1 MNMHV
6 PQNIAGEIELRH
18 LAAIP
23 WQLISPAGNSPIIGI
38 FQDSMLGSY
47 RFTRPAIEF
56 NSRDAMNLL
65 MMFNNVNIKKLLEK
79 GENITNFD
87 ILSQILPPMTM
98 KFKTKL
104 FEEKEDPTLS
114 NNVLEIRNGEY
125 LRGQMEKSVLG
136 SSTKGIIHRICNDF
150 GNMAAVKFIDDWQNI
165 VTEYMKSSSFSVGVS
180 DLIADKKTTTEI
192 IQVITN
198 QKMDVMSVINEVH
211 LGTFKNITAN
221 SNHMEFETKV
231 NNLLNKAT
239 EQSGKIA
246 RESLS
251 KNNRFLMIVNSG
263 SKGSLINIS
272 QMISCLGQQN
282 VDGKRIP
289 YGFDNRTLPHYN
301 KYDDSPNARGFIENS
316 YISGLTAPELFFH
329 AMGGRIGLIDTA
341 VKSVTRETNI
351 VILENGVPLY
361 VKIGE
366 WIDEKL
372 LKNPQKIEKH
382 SEKNMELL
390 NLKDSVYIPTTNEK
404 GVVSW
409 ERLTAVTRHDPGE
422 RLYEVKTKS
431 GRKVTVAES
440 KSLLIW
446 DPVLEEFNEMN
457 SPDVKIGDFVPV
469 TETLCDPNILT
480 TKIDIP
486 FAKPIELN
494 EETGIFVGLYLAR
507 GTIIDD
513 GETIIIQ
520 SDNPI
525 NLLFLREWVKTVSLS
540 FAGHKIIDELD
551 VVKIYFSMDS
561 ALTNQW
567 INGIKKIPSE
577 AFVAPESFVKG
588 LLNGYYSTKARF
600 SNNKLVVSDS
610 PRLLEGI
617 SMLLSRFGIFGEI
630 QENKFQISFKWSK
643 IFSEKIQL
651 INTILPLYIV
661 DTIFEDYTPYKTYNN
676 CVLDPII
683 SIDIIGTENH
693 PKLYDVTVPKTLNF
707 CLANGLQVRDTST
720 TGYIQ
725 RRLIKGLEDLKIEYD
740 MTVRNSK
747 GKIVQFSYGDD
758 GFESTKV
765 EHQNISLV
773 EMSIEDIY
781 MHYDILGAND
791 RDSDLLT
798 IYNKGTITRSRK
810 QLAEVKDKCKL
821 YINKMILKR
830 DEIVKSVFKYKNDN
844 SIKIPIS
851 FQNLIINI
859 QGQLNLT
866 ANSVVDI
873 TPLEA
878 FELIEEY
885 FERLRQ
891 IHFTPPTPLF
901 EVLYYFYLTPR
912 DLLVNK
918 RFHRKALTLL
928 LETVLLKYK
937 QAIVH
942 PGEMVGVI
950 AGQSI
955 GEPTTQLSSHA
966 ETKIIISGLHKY
978 NGDVKT
984 FVDTLLKENAEKVI
998 DLGNDSV
1005 VMDLTDDYHIVG
1017 VSDTEKTSWN
1027 RILQVSRH
1035 PANGNLVKVT
1045 TKTGKTH
1052 TATLS
1057 HSFLKRSENSI
1068 VPVKGSDL
1076 KVGDRI
1082 PVAKVIPEIENPMT
1096 EIKIGKDTVL
1106 LDKTFGKF
1114 IGSYLADGCINLN
1127 KISISKDATEVIEE
1141 TKSMAEQFNSKH
1153 RVDSIM
1159 VDSIIIPSQNINYI
1173 KDGGYSSVSTSF
1185 NHKELAAFIK
1195 EEFKTGSI
1203 EKLIPA
1209 WVFSSNKEFIYGILS
1224 GYFNGDGNVN
1234 DILGKEII
1242 RCHSIS
1248 ERLITDI
1255 CLLLSYAGIYA
1266 AKGVEKIERTNKLHA
1281 LYICKKYAQVFKD
1294 LIGFSTEYKSNAL
1307 NNVIEHNL
1315 RDDKYSEK
1323 EEYDKIPELGNVI
1336 AYIGEKLVLPGQSR
1350 NYGRWKNKDSIG
1362 RKTLETYI
1370 PIFEKENTNKLSLGK
1385 YKKRI
1390 NNKYHDFVWTQE
1402 DYDEIE
1408 AKISI
1413 LRQAVYSDVVWDEII
1428 NLEVIEDNGE
1438 YVYDFTVPGND
1449 SFMVDCGV
1457 LVHNTLNTFHL
1468 SGVASKSNVTRG
1480 VPRIEELLRLT
1491 KNPKHP
1497 SLTVHLK
1504 PCDELDKEKANTF
1517 ANMME
1522 HTKLIDL
1529 VKTVEICF
1537 DPVERATFHQEDKVL
1552 LEQFY
1557 EFENLVE
1564 DCLDPSDRQNGTQKS
1579 KWIVRMEFDAER
1591 LLDKN
1596 ITMDDIHFAIKNSH
1610 FGNEIHCVY
1619 SDYNMDKLVFRIR
1632 TNSNIFTKAKK
1643 RNYVEP
1649 LDQSDEI
1656 YLLKNFQDSILN
1668 NIVLRGIH
1676 GIENVLPR
1684 KLQNM
1689 VVKEDGKFSRKD
1701 IWVLDTTGTNLLD
1714 ALSMDFIDSTRTY
1727 CNDIKEIFDVL
1738 GIEAA
1743 RQIICNEFTEVMEF
1757 ADVYINYHHLS
1768 LLCDR
1773 MTATKDMV
1781 SIFRSGILNDD
1792 IGPISKS
1799 TFEVHTEVLLNA
1811 ARHAEFDH
1819 MRGVSATVMLGQHGY
1834 FGTNAFGVVLDMK
1847 EMETLEATIVEKG
1860 SSNVDEQI
1868 EKLFSFKDAEMAA
1881 DEACSKT
1888 KIEIK
1893 NNIENIKRENTDFCD
1908 DDYNMGF

>member
-23 WQLISPAGNSPIIGI
+23 WQLISPTGNAPIIGI

-47 RFTRPAIEF
+47 RFTRPDIEF
-56 NSRDAMNLL
+56 TPREAMNLL
-65 MMFNNVNIKKLLEK
+65 MMFNNVDISKLLEK
-79 GENITNFD
+79 GNKISNFD
-87 ILSQILPPMTM
+87 LLSQILPPMTM

-104 FEEKEDPTLS
+104 FEEKEDPVLS
-114 NNVLEIRNGEY
+114 NNVLEIRNGQY
-125 LRGQMEKSVLG
+125 IRGQMEKSVLG

-165 VTEYMKSSSFSVGVS
+165 VTEYMKTSSFSVGVS
-180 DLIADKKTTTEI
+180 DLIADKKTTAEI

-221 SNHMEFETKV
+221 TNHMEFETKV

-341 VKSVTRETNI
+341 VKSVTWETPI

-372 LKNPQKIEKH
+372 ANTKNQEKIEKQA
-382 SEKNMELL
+382 EKNMELL
-390 NLKDSVYIPTTNEK
+390 HLEENVYIPTTDEK
-404 GVVSW
+404 GMVSW
-409 ERLTAVTRHDPGE
+409 EALTAVTRHDPGE
-422 RLYEVKTKS
+422 RLYEVKTQS

-446 DPVLEEFNEMN
+446 NPELKEFHEMH
-457 SPDVKIGDFVPV
+457 SPDVKVGDFVPV
-469 TETLCDPNILT
+469 TETLGEPKALIHNVDSL
-480 TKIDIP
+480 
-486 FAKPIELN
+486 ELN
-494 EETGIFVGLYLAR
+494 EQNGLFVGLYLAC
-507 GTIIDD
+507 GTIVNED
-513 GETIIIQ
+513 TIRFM
-520 SDNPI
+520 SNNESSNPI
-525 NLLFLREWVKTVSLS
+525 FKTDITSS
-540 FAGHKIIDELD
+540 N
-551 VVKIYFSMDS
+551 
-561 ALTNQW
+561 LTNWMKQ
-567 INGIKKIPSE
+567 NGKEQIPSE
-577 AFVAPESFVKG
+577 AFVAPESFILG
-588 LLNGYYSTKARF
+588 LLKGYYSEKSEITDDAI
-600 SNNKLVVSDS
+600 VVSGS
-610 PRLLEGI
+610 SRFIEGI
-617 SMLLSRFGIFGEI
+617 SMLCSRIGIFGEYVPW
-630 QENKFQISFKWSK
+630 ENETVAFQILFTSSWSVVFFRK
-643 IFSEKIQL
+643 ISLLHHQKNLLMQKSIRESEDELK
-651 INTILPLYIV
+651 YDV
-661 DTIFEDYTPYKTYNN
+661 YNQ
-676 CVLDPII
+676 CVLDPIVEI
-683 SIDIIGTENH
+683 NILGVENH

-747 GKIVQFSYGDD
+747 GKIVQFAYGDD

-765 EHQNISLV
+765 EQQNLHLV
-773 EMSIEDIY
+773 EMSLEDIY
-781 MHYDILGAND
+781 THYDIIGVND
-791 RDSDLLT
+791 YDKDLLA
-798 IYNKGTITRSRK
+798 IYNKGTIARAKK
-810 QLAEVKDKCKL
+810 QAMEAKALCKKYIDKM
-821 YINKMILKR
+821 MIKR

-844 SIKIPIS
+844 SLKVPIS
-851 FQNLIINI
+851 FQNLIVNI

-885 FERLRQ
+885 YERLQQ
-891 IHFTPPTPLF
+891 IHFAPPTPLF

-928 LETVLLKYK
+928 LETVVLKYK

-955 GEPTTQLSSHA
+955 GEPSTQLSSAA
-966 ETKIIISGLHKY
+966 ETKIIISGLHNY
-978 NGDVKT
+978 SGDVKT
-984 FVDTLLKENAEKVI
+984 FVDKLLKENEENVI
-998 DLGNDSV
+998 DLGNNSV
-1005 VMDLTDDYHIVG
+1005 VMDLVEDYHIVG

-1027 RILQVSRH
+1027 RILQISRH
-1035 PANGNLVKVT
+1035 PANGNSVKVT

-1057 HSFLKRSENSI
+1057 HSFLKRVEKGI

-1082 PVAKVIPEIENPMT
+1082 PIAKMIPEIANPIK
-1096 EIKIGKDTVL
+1096 EISIGNTMVL

-1114 IGSYLADGCINLN
+1114 IGSYLADGCINSTN
-1127 KISISKDATEVIEE
+1127 ISISKNATEVIEE
-1141 TKSMAEQFNSKH
+1141 TKSMAQQFQSKYNVYT
-1153 RVDSIM
+1153 RT
-1159 VDSIIIPSQNINYI
+1159 VDSIIIPSQDIHYTRE
-1173 KDGGYSSVSTSF
+1173 GGYLGTATSF
-1185 NHKELAAFIK
+1185 SHKELATFIK
-1195 EEFKTGSI
+1195 NEFKTGSM
-1203 EKLIPA
+1203 EKVIPA

-1234 DILGKEII
+1234 DILGKESI
-1242 RCHSIS
+1242 RCHSVS
-1248 ERLITDI
+1248 ERLITDM
-1255 CLLLSYAGIYA
+1255 CLLLSYAGICA
-1266 AKGVEKIERTNKLHA
+1266 AKGVEKTERVNQMHA
-1281 LYICKKYAQVFKD
+1281 LYISKKYAQQFQD
-1294 LIGFSTEYKSNAL
+1294 LIGFSTEYKATAL
-1307 NNVIEHNL
+1307 QNVIQHNL
-1315 RDDKYSEK
+1315 RDKHTERED
-1323 EEYDKIPELGNVI
+1323 YDKIPELGNVI
-1336 AYIGEKLVLPGQSR
+1336 AYIGERLVLPGQSR
-1350 NYGRWKNKDSIG
+1350 NYGRWKHKESIG
-1362 RKTLETYI
+1362 RKTLESYI
-1370 PIFEKENTNKLSLGK
+1370 PLFEEENARKLSLGK
-1385 YKKRI
+1385 YRKRI
-1390 NNKYHDFVWTQE
+1390 NNTFHHYVWTQE

-1408 AKISI
+1408 GKIAL
-1413 LRQAVYSDVVWDEII
+1413 LRQAAYSDVIWDEIVD
-1428 NLEVIEDNGE
+1428 LEIIEDNGE

-1497 SLTVHLK
+1497 SLTVRLK
-1504 PCDELDKEKANTF
+1504 PCDEMDKEKANTF

-1522 HTKLIDL
+1522 HTKLVDL

-1537 DPVERATFHQEDKVL
+1537 DPTERATFHAEDKVL

-1557 EFENLVE
+1557 EFEKLVE
-1564 DCLDPSDRQNGTQKS
+1564 DCLDPADRPTAIPKS
-1579 KWIVRMEFDAER
+1579 KWIVRIELDAER

-1596 ITMDDIHFAIKNSH
+1596 ITTDDIHFAIKNSH
-1610 FGNEIHCVY
+1610 FGNDIHCVY

-1632 TNSNIFTKAKK
+1632 THSNIFTKAKK
-1643 RNYVEP
+1643 RNFVEP

-1656 YLLKNFQDSILN
+1656 YLLKNFQDSVLN

-1676 GIENVLPR
+1676 GIENVIPR

-1689 VVKEDGKFSRKD
+1689 VVKEDGKFLRKD
-1701 IWVLDTTGTNLLD
+1701 VWVLDTTGTNLLD
-1714 ALSMDFIDSTRTY
+1714 ALSMDFIDTRRTY

-1743 RQIICNEFTEVMEF
+1743 RQVLYNEFVEVMEF

-1773 MTATKDMV
+1773 MTSTKDMV

-1847 EMETLEATIVEKG
+1847 EMDTLDATVVEKG
-1860 SSNVDEQI
+1860 AGGVSEQI
-1868 EKLFSFKDAEMAA
+1868 EKLFSFRETED
-1881 DEACSKT
+1881 DACSQS

-1893 NNIENIKRENTDFCD
+1893 NNIVNIKKENRDHCD